1 MINKSTDTL
10 CAVLNEK
17 HDEGV
22 ENTLLTEMVKKGI
35 FVDIIFGDRER

>member
-1 MINKSTDTL
+1 MINKSTVTL

-22 ENTLLTEMVKKGI
+22 EDVLLTEMVKKGI
-35 FVDIIFGDRER
+35 FVDIIFGEGER